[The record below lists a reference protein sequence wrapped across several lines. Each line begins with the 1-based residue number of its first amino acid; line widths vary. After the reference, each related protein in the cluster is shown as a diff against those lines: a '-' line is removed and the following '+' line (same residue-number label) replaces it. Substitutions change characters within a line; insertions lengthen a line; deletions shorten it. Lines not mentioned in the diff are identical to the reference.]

1 MAKFRFARLKIP
13 DVVLIE
19 PTVFSDNRGFF
30 METYNFK
37 EFAEFGLK
45 DEYVQDNHSRSVRGV
60 IRGLH
65 YQLKD
70 RAQAKLIRVTRGK
83 IFDVAVDIRK
93 GSPYFGKWVGVM
105 LSEENKRILYIPEGF
120 AHGFCVISDEAD
132 VLYKV
137 TDFYSPE
144 HERGIIWN
152 DLEIGIQWPEKNPII
167 SEKDRSWPSLK
178 EAEIDFQY

>member
-1 MAKFRFARLKIP
+1 MAKFRFSRLEIP

-30 METYNFK
+30 MESYNYK

-45 DEYVQDNHSRSVRGV
+45 DVYVQDNHSRSVKGV

-65 YQLKD
+65 YQLKG
-70 RAQAKLIRVTRGK
+70 RAQSKLIRVIRGE

-93 GSPYFGKWVGVM
+93 GSPYFGKWVGVI
-105 LSEENKRILYIPEGF
+105 LSEKNKRIIYIPEGF
-120 AHGFCVISDEAD
+120 AHGFCVLSDQAD

-152 DLEIGIQWPEKNPII
+152 DREIGIEWPEKKPII
-167 SEKDRSWPSLK
+167 SEKDRGWPNLE